1 MAKQVELVKEKKESV
16 TPWWERSKTYG
27 KMWRGSLF
35 DRMVLKGTDEEEQ
48 RIQTLRDNLLIRP
61 EGKRGYLSIER
72 AKLLTDS
79 YRQTEGE
86 AAILRKAK
94 GFKHV
99 CQHISIPYQEGQL
112 LMGDPTA
119 MVPGTEVEPEFFSN
133 WMERDVYCEEVG
145 ATISEIDALK
155 VRGVDAWVVN
165 DEDIKTLK
173 EYILLRERRSSR
185 RWPVFAARYPSTR
198 LNPGG
203 KQYSAGISCTCQ
215 SISATAVSLILPVV
229 STSTC
234 TPILRKTLKTGP
246 PPRSGLRSYLSVSSS
261 KSGRG
266 YTCLS
271 TAGLRESSPCAPM
284 IR

>member
-173 EYILLRERRSSR
+173 EYILPYWRGICHDT
-185 RWPVFAARYPSTR
+185 PGNAA
-198 LNPGG
+198 
-203 KQYSAGISCTCQ
+203 
-215 SISATAVSLILPVV
+215 
-229 STSTC
+229 
-234 TPILRKTLKTGP
+234 
-246 PPRSGLRSYLSVSSS
+246 
-261 KSGRG
+261 
-266 YTCLS
+266 
-271 TAGLRESSPCAPM
+271 
-284 IR
+284 